1 MVDQFLE
8 IWFQNL
14 DSWLML
20 YRQMPD
26 DEHRL
31 AFILATREMLLG
43 FLDAIE
49 AIEIDALNNLP
60 EETKES
66 E

>member
-1 MVDQFLE
+1 MVNQFLE
-8 IWFQNL
+8 VWFQNL
-14 DSWLML
+14 DAWLMFYL
-20 YRQMPD
+20 RMPD

-31 AFILATREMLLG
+31 AFILATREMMLG

-49 AIEIDALNNLP
+49 AIETDALNNLP
-60 EETKES
+60 GETKES

>member
-1 MVDQFLE
+1 MVNQFLE

-14 DSWLML
+14 DSWLMF
-20 YRQMPD
+20 YGRMPD

-31 AFILATREMLLG
+31 AFILATREMMQG

-60 EETKES
+60 ETKES